1 MGGLARIGVAAV
13 LLGTSLLIGQVA
25 QSQPGH
31 EPPGRQAPER
41 GAVPRPAR
49 PPGVPDHLGTPVQ
62 IAPNPHGAH
71 VAGEAAHGAEGIH
84 AAPEHAGHVEHDG
97 SAPPPPI
104 NWWHGFLGEKADV
117 PPSALWRAPGEP
129 APFLASLF
137 NFAALVAF
145 AVIVGNKPL
154 RQALVKRKET
164 MLREIEDAQR
174 MREAAQKRLAEYEAK
189 LDKIHEELER
199 VRRDFREQGERDK
212 ERIVF
217 EAKERR
223 ERLKRDAEILISQ
236 EAKQMRQELIVEV
249 VGEATRLASQ
259 LLAKEM
265 TLGDHDKFAESFLT
279 ELRAGGRPRAR
290 GVARP
295 SAAPKG
301 GLS

>member
-1 MGGLARIGVAAV
+1 MMGGRARIGVAAV
-13 LLGTSLLIGQVA
+13 LLSAALVIVRAAEG
-25 QSQPGH
+25 QPGH
-31 EPPGRQAPER
+31 EPPARPVPEQ
-41 GAVPRPAR
+41 GIPRPTR
-49 PPGVPDHLGTPVQ
+49 PPAGPDHLGRPMQ
-62 IAPNPHGAH
+62 IAPNPHG
-71 VAGEAAHGAEGIH
+71 GQIAAQGTHAAEGIH
-84 AAPEHAGHVEHDG
+84 AAPEHGDHAEHDESG
-97 SAPPPPI
+97 PPPPI

-129 APFLASLF
+129 PPFLASLI

-145 AVIVGNKPL
+145 AVIVGKKPL

-164 MLREIEDAQR
+164 MLRDIEDAQR
-174 MREAAQKRLAEYEAK
+174 MRDAAQKRLAEYETK

-199 VRRDFREQGERDK
+199 VRRDFRAQGERDK
-212 ERIVF
+212 ERIVL

-236 EAKQMRQELIVEV
+236 EAKQMRQELIVEI
-249 VGEATRLASQ
+249 VGEATRLAGE

-265 TLGDHDKFAESFLT
+265 TLGDHDKFAETFLA
-279 ELRAGGRPRAR
+279 ELRSGARPRGL

-295 SAAPKG
+295 STAPKE